1 MSFKLK
7 MRCCFFDIPGLKLL
21 TDKNNM
27 PAMINCAHGKDRTGI
42 LSAMVL
48 SVLGE
53 TEENIITDY
62 ALSQVHPYDY
72 ILVIKRAWF
81 INKQTRR
88 CKNWHFAKETC
99 AENISSNDTCLL
111 RKIKIMKFSRS

>member
-1 MSFKLK
+1 
-7 MRCCFFDIPGLKLL
+7 
-21 TDKNNM
+21 M

-81 INKQTRR
+81 INKQTR
-88 CKNWHFAKETC
+88 HE
-99 AENISSNDTCLL
+99 DV
-111 RKIKIMKFSRS
+111 KIGILQ